1 LTGDFLAFLAASSV
15 VERYVELKD
24 SITGEV
30 IEYKNITTVK
40 KEHPNYLLNTQD
52 YQITDAQRLKKNY
65 LGSAKA
71 IMINKVNKFKKATR
85 MY

>member
-1 LTGDFLAFLAASSV
+1 MTGDFLAFLAASSV

-24 SITGEV
+24 SVTGEV
-30 IEYKNITTVK
+30 IEYKNITTAK
-40 KEHPNYLLNTQD
+40 KEHPTYLINPQD
-52 YQITDAQRLKKNY
+52 YHVTDAQRLKKNY